1 MSGYSMRVVLGIGT
15 TLALA
20 TAVHAQPPKHEAGAR
35 NMSAMKFA
43 PVPGLPTCAQAAL
56 QKGDPAATGFIVLVK
71 ATTGCT
77 VPWHWHTYGE
87 QIMLVSGTGEV
98 TMRDDGKPVELKPGG
113 FASMPGK
120 HVHQFRCKQACTF
133 FLNVEGKFDIH
144 YVDRDG
150 NEIPPKTALAP
161 YRQTVATAP
170 GGSTQSRRAT
180 PPRKP

>member
-1 MSGYSMRVVLGIGT
+1 MSGYSKRIVLGIGT

-20 TAVHAQPPKHEAGAR
+20 TAVQAQPPKPEAGAR
-35 NMSAMKFA
+35 NMSTMKFE

-56 QKGDPAATGFIVLVK
+56 QKGDPANTAFIVLVK

-87 QIMLVSGTGEV
+87 QIMMVSGRGEA
-98 TMRDDGKPVELKPGG
+98 TMRDDGKPVELTAGG
-113 FASMPGK
+113 FALLPGK

-133 FLNVEGKFDIH
+133 FLHVDGKFDIH

-161 YRQTVATAP
+161 YRQTVAT
-170 GGSTQSRRAT
+170 GGTKPTQSRRAT
-180 PPRKP
+180 RPRKP